1 MAESGLEPRSTGSK
15 ASMSCSESKCPI
27 RFYLVP
33 TMGHQHP
40 LRRRGERGPAIQGS
54 THMAAELV
62 LLRDSVW
69 PHCILILYFEKI
81 M

>member
-27 RFYLVP
+27 HFYLVP
-33 TMGHQHP
+33 TMGHQQG
-40 LRRRGERGPAIQGS
+40 GERGPAVQGS
-54 THMAAELV
+54 THLAAELV

>member
-33 TMGHQHP
+33 TMGHQQGA
-40 LRRRGERGPAIQGS
+40 GERGPAVQGS
-54 THMAAELV
+54 THLAAELV
-62 LLRDSVW
+62 LLRGSVR